1 MNATVISFLAAILA
15 AVATVAEPA
24 PPMAEETSTTGAL
37 LVAIALLAAALA
49 LAALEFVVVSG
60 GLLGIGAIGCAIA
73 AVSYAFAAGPLAG
86 WVFTVLTPLL
96 GIIVFK
102 SGLQWIR
109 RSPLVIKDEITSD
122 AGYHHAFTG
131 SGIGP
136 GSTGT
141 LVTDA
146 FPSGRARFSGSAGS
160 VEIDVQIRGGTGAR
174 GEAVTI
180 IAIDGPVVTC
190 RIPSAA
196 PVSAPL
202 TAPEI
207 DSASQ
212 PLSDTPSI
220 KGPLA

>member
-1 MNATVISFLAAILA
+1 MNATVISFLATILA

-131 SGIGP
+131 SGIGV
-136 GSTGT
+136 GSQGT
-141 LVTDA
+141 LVTNA
-146 FPSGRARFSGSAGS
+146 FPSGRARFTGSGGP
-160 VEIDVQIRGGTGAR
+160 VEIDVQIRGATGAR
-174 GEAVTI
+174 GDAVTI
-180 IAIDGPVVTC
+180 IAVDGAMVTC
-190 RIPSAA
+190 RILAA
-196 PVSAPL
+196 PLATAPL
-202 TAPEI
+202 AESEPV
-207 DSASQ
+207 SPSQ
-212 PLSDTPSI
+212 PLANTPSI
-220 KGPLA
+220 KGPLV